1 MHELSLAG
9 GVLRVVEDAAAREG
23 FARVRRLTL
32 EAGALS
38 GVEPRALRFALE
50 SLQPDTCL
58 AGAEID
64 ILEPAAPAWC
74 HDCCTTVEIRHRL
87 DDCPRCGGHKLLP
100 TGGTELRVLE
110 LLVHDAP
117 QPRNTP

>member
-9 GVLRVVEDAAAREG
+9 GVLQVVEDAAVREG

-38 GVEPRALRFALE
+38 GVEPRALRFAIE
-50 SLQPDTCL
+50 SLMPGTCL
-58 AGAEID
+58 EGAELEIQ
-64 ILEPAAPAWC
+64 EPAAPAWC

-87 DDCPRCGGHKLLP
+87 DDCPRCGGARLLP
-100 TGGTELRVLE
+100 TGGQELRVRE
-110 LLVHDAP
+110 LIVHDD
-117 QPRNTP
+117 

>member
-9 GVLRVVEDAAAREG
+9 GVLKLVEDAALREG
-23 FARVRRLTL
+23 FVRVKRLTL

-50 SLQPDTCL
+50 SLAPGTCL
-58 AGAEID
+58 EGAELD

-74 HDCCTTVEIRHRL
+74 HDCCATVEIRHRL
-87 DDCPRCGGHKLLP
+87 DDCPQCGGARVLP
-100 TGGTELRVLE
+100 TGSQDLRVRD
-110 LLVHDAP
+110 LLVHDA
-117 QPRNTP
+117 